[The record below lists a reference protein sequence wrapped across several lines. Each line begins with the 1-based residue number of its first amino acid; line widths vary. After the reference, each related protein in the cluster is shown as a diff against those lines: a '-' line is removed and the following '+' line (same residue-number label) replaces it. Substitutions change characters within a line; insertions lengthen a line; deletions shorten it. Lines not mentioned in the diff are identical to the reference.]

1 MASYNKALHKCKF
14 RPVLGTSN
22 LTCLRFVSCL
32 LGCFVVAILS
42 SASIASASSP
52 LDMPSVSPR
61 EILLAQ
67 RAFDDSTKERA
78 TNPTVL
84 RQDSLNVASETKEE
98 HKQKSQGKAFLYNL
112 AIPGTGHLYAGYKR
126 GFAFL
131 GVEGL
136 SWATYFYYHDL
147 GKDKETEFEGYADNH
162 WDYNKWITACNC
174 SGSNEDNLIRGFYQN
189 NKQQYYEDIGKIP
202 TYFQGWDDYNASNN
216 DSANRRFYRG
226 MRTDSNDL
234 LKNASYALMVA
245 FVNRIVSAVD
255 VVRLLK
261 KEKETVN
268 IGPSTSLQFK
278 MHTKPFNREN
288 AFGFQIKKQL

>member
-1 MASYNKALHKCKF
+1 MARYNKVLQESPF
-14 RPVLGTSN
+14 RPVLGTPN

-32 LGCFVVAILS
+32 LGCSIVAILS
-42 SASIASASSP
+42 SAPVASASSS
-52 LDMPSVSPR
+52 LDMPDLTAR
-61 EILLAQ
+61 EIILAQ
-67 RAFDDSTKERA
+67 RAFDDSTQERA

-84 RQDSLNVASETKEE
+84 RQDSLNVAPTQEE
-98 HKQKSQGKAFLYNL
+98 HKPKSQGKAFLYNL

-126 GFAFL
+126 GFAYL

-136 SWATYFYYHDL
+136 SWATYFYYHGL
-147 GKDKETEFEGYADNH
+147 GKEKEDEFQGYADNH
-162 WDYNKWITACNC
+162 WDYTKWISACNC
-174 SGSNEDNLIRGFYQN
+174 QGSAEDQLIRNFYN
-189 NKQQYYEDIGKIP
+189 TNKQQYYEDIGKIP
-202 TYFQGWDDYNASNN
+202 TYFQGWDDYDASKN

-255 VVRLLK
+255 VIRLMK

-268 IGPSTSLQFK
+268 IGPSTSLHFK

-288 AFGFQIKKQL
+288 AFGFQITKQL

>member
-1 MASYNKALHKCKF
+1 MASYNKALHRLSF

-32 LGCFVVAILS
+32 LGSILVATLF
-42 SASIASASSP
+42 SAPIASASSS
-52 LDMPSVSPR
+52 LDMPDLSAR
-61 EILLAQ
+61 DILLAQ
-67 RAFDDSTKERA
+67 RALEDSTSERA

-84 RQDSLNVASETKEE
+84 RQDSLNVAPTKE
-98 HKQKSQGKAFLYNL
+98 HKEKSQGKAFLYNL
-112 AIPGTGHLYAGYKR
+112 GIPGTGHLYAGYKR
-126 GFAFL
+126 GFAYL

-136 SWATYFYYHDL
+136 SWATYFYYHGL
-147 GKDKETEFEGYADNH
+147 GKDKEDQFQGYADNH
-162 WDYNKWITACNC
+162 WDYNKWIAACNC
-174 SGSNEDNLIRGFYQN
+174 QGSAEDQLIRNFYN
-189 NKQQYYEDIGKIP
+189 TNKQQYYEDIGKIP
-202 TYFQGWDDYNASNN
+202 TYFQGWDDYNANNN

-226 MRTDSNDL
+226 MRTDSNNF

-255 VVRLLK
+255 VVRLMK

-288 AFGFQIKKQL
+288 AFGFQITKQL

>member
-1 MASYNKALHKCKF
+1 MASYNKALHEFSF
-14 RPVLGTSN
+14 RPVLGIN
-22 LTCLRFVSCL
+22 LTCSRFVSCL
-32 LGCFVVAILS
+32 LGCSIVAILS
-42 SASIASASSP
+42 SASNASASYI
-52 LDMPSVSPR
+52 LDMPNLSAR

-67 RAFDDSTKERA
+67 RSFEDSTRERA
-78 TNPTVL
+78 TNPTVM
-84 RQDSLNVASETKEE
+84 RQDSLNAAPEKEE
-98 HKQKSQGKAFLYNL
+98 HKEKSQGKAFLYNL

-126 GFAFL
+126 GFAYL
-131 GVEGL
+131 SVEGL

-147 GKDKETEFEGYADNH
+147 GKSKEDEFEGYADAH
-162 WDYNKWITACNC
+162 WDYNRWIGACNC
-174 SGSNEDNLIRGFYQN
+174 QGSDYDNLIKNFYAN

-202 TYFQGWDDYNASNN
+202 AYFQGWVDYDASKM
-216 DSANRRFYRG
+216 DAASRRFYRG

-255 VVRLLK
+255 VIRLMK

-268 IGPSTSLQFK
+268 IGPSTSLHFK

-288 AFGFQIKKQL
+288 ALGIQITKQL